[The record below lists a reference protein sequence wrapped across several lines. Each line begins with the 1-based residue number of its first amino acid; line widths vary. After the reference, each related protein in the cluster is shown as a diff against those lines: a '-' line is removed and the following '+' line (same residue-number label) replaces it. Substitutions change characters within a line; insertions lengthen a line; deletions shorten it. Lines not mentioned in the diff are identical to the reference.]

1 MLLYSKNMI
10 SRCIKAFPET
20 MVSLI
25 IFFSNQV
32 FFGIENSIMGIYM
45 TLAFKKKV
53 NKFHTINEYFKDLLI
68 HFFIVLTA
76 FIATINLPLTILVNL
91 IVCFILVYTL
101 TDEYNHTDYFHYV
114 MGFILLQSLPITLER
129 LPYRLIA
136 IIYSNTVVYIGFSFF
151 SPKKIYEGFNKLTFS
166 GLSII
171 KNELK
176 LLLDG
181 KFDDIS
187 KNQEQIFII
196 NKEISN
202 LIYEN
207 RRRNYFTVI
216 SGQGYFPF
224 STLFQHFNIFIDE
237 FVKNKNLLEIEEN
250 ISCLK
255 ELINIIESIPKNF
268 YLGNNDEYVEGL
280 IKFTSNY
287 RITDNYLENYLI
299 YIINLLASILD
310 YFSEDFVNKS
320 NLIHKEWII
329 PSKSRPLGRLIYHFT
344 LNSFKLRFALRLS
357 IVVSLGFALE
367 KFLNLPKGYWLPLNI
382 FVLII
387 PFYEDSLKKVVSR
400 LKGTLI
406 GIILS
411 FLLFTIFKTRTEHM
425 IIMALSNLLIYSM
438 NNYVS
443 ISIYITCSSLSIA
456 SLTMGTEETIILR
469 LLYVFISAGV
479 ALLANRFM
487 LQSNNSKEVVN
498 WFNKL
503 IRLDRA
509 LIREL
514 NNLLNGS
521 NDSNI
526 IREILLK
533 VNLVNNKIQL
543 HSNSLDMNIDI
554 KKYLQV
560 NSQFIIEIEHI
571 ISIIEV
577 MDKNR
582 INKDELYILTG
593 NMNRILDIIE
603 STINNNKPLNSISL
617 DDIQKRGV
625 ISDSI
630 YITDHLNRC
639 IDKMNELYYI
649 SKKKLS
655 S

>member
-1 MLLYSKNMI
+1 MYSKNMI
-10 SRCIKAFPET
+10 SKYIKALPET

-25 IFFSNQV
+25 IFFSNQL
-32 FFGIENSIMGIYM
+32 FFGMENSIMGIYM

-53 NKFHTINEYFKDLLI
+53 NKFHNINEYFKDLLI
-68 HFFIVLTA
+68 HFFIVITA
-76 FIATINLPLTILVNL
+76 FVATINLPLTILINL

-136 IIYSNTVVYIGFSFF
+136 MVYSNTIVYIGFKFF
-151 SPKKIYEGFNKLTFS
+151 SPKKIYMEFNKLTFS
-166 GLSII
+166 GLNII
-171 KNELK
+171 KDEIK
-176 LLLDG
+176 SLLSSE
-181 KFDDIS
+181 FNNIS
-187 KNQEQIFII
+187 KNQEKILLI

-207 RRRNYFTVI
+207 RRRNYFTII

-237 FVKNKNLLEIEEN
+237 LVKNKNLLKIEDN
-250 ISCLK
+250 ILCLQ
-255 ELINIIESIPKNF
+255 ELVNILEYLPENF
-268 YLGNNDEYVEGL
+268 YLGNNDEYVERL

-287 RITDNYLENYLI
+287 KITDNYIQNYLI

-310 YFSEDFVNKS
+310 YFSEDFINKS
-320 NLIHKEWII
+320 NLIHKEWVI
-329 PSKSRPLGRLIYHFT
+329 PSKSRPLGRLIDHFT

-357 IVVSLGFALE
+357 IVVSLGFTLE

-387 PFYEDSLKKVVSR
+387 PFYEDSFKKVVSR
-400 LKGTLI
+400 IKGTLI

-411 FLLFTIFKTRTEHM
+411 FILFTIFKTRTEHM

-438 NNYVS
+438 NNYAS
-443 ISIYITCSSLSIA
+443 ISIYITCSSLAIA

-469 LLYVFISAGV
+469 FLYVFISAGI

-503 IRLDRA
+503 IRLDRI

-514 NNLLNGS
+514 NNLLTGS
-521 NDSNI
+521 TDSNV

-533 VNLVNNKIQL
+533 VNLVSNKIQL
-543 HSNSLDMNIDI
+543 HSNSLDMDIDI
-554 KKYLQV
+554 RKYLQV
-560 NSQFIIEIEHI
+560 NCQFIIQIEHI
-571 ISIIEV
+571 INVIEA

-582 INKDELYILTG
+582 INKDELSILTD
-593 NMNRILDIIE
+593 NMNKILDIIE
-603 STINNNKPLNSISL
+603 INVNNNNILNNISL
-617 DDIQKRGV
+617 DYIKRNEV
-625 ISDSI
+625 ISDSN
-630 YITDHLNRC
+630 YITYHLDKC
-639 IDKMNELYYI
+639 IEKINELYYI
-649 SKKKLS
+649 SKRNLGS
-655 S
+655 